1 VTRSVVVGVDD
12 SAAASSAAVLG
23 ATLAERLELRL
34 VLVHVAAP
42 AGVGGM
48 PFRDPVV
55 VALHNREK
63 MEQLGPWLGA
73 LATALGIR
81 PDSVRVETGRP
92 SQRLAAVA
100 RQDGAALIVVGAPSA
115 RGGRRRSLTHKL
127 VRAAPC
133 PVVVAPE
140 QMRSWRQGSRNGL
153 LLGLRPAARGV
164 EQPGELA

>member
-73 LATALGIR
+73 LAAALGIR

-100 RQDGAALIVVGAPSA
+100 RQDGP
-115 RGGRRRSLTHKL
+115 R
-127 VRAAPC
+127 
-133 PVVVAPE
+133 
-140 QMRSWRQGSRNGL
+140 
-153 LLGLRPAARGV
+153 
-164 EQPGELA
+164 